1 MKRKCPNCGG
11 MMVAKQI
18 EYEKKI
24 GSKRM
29 LFEDVPADVC
39 VSCEEVWIDGKV
51 LQNLEKVFLKPKKT
65 SRYLS
70 IPVLSYSK
78 VG

>member
-1 MKRKCPNCGG
+1 
-11 MMVAKQI
+11 MMVAKEI

-39 VSCEEVWIDGKV
+39 VSCEEIWIDGKV